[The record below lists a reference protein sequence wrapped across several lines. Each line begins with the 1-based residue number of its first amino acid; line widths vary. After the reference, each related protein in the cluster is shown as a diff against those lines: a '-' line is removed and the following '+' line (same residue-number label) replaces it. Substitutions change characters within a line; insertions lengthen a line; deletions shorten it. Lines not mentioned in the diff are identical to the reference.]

1 MFPTRG
7 VKPAILAIAA
17 LLVGAA
23 IILARTHF
31 VEGGQAPRERLGM
44 MTSLPIY
51 WDDGAGIEDILSG
64 EAQLPW
70 VREALE
76 THYEIVPLDTFA
88 SSGTGQ
94 GEAPAASPLAD
105 LRHLLIVQPRGLSPA
120 DNVALDRWV
129 RAGGRLIYALDP
141 MLTGSYAVPLGDP
154 RHPTLTGL
162 LPPVLPRWGLQMQF
176 TERQPFELHE
186 VATDFGPMPVM
197 MAGQI
202 TLTDE
207 GKQQCQLEA
216 DGLLATC
223 RIEKGQVTLV
233 ADAVLF
239 ELQEGDPD
247 YADMLLALIAHGFE
261 N

>member
-7 VKPAILAIAA
+7 AKPAILAILA
-17 LLVGAA
+17 LLLGAA
-23 IILARTHF
+23 IIVARAHF
-31 VEGGQAPRERLGM
+31 VEGGQAPRERMGL

-51 WDDGAGIEDILSG
+51 WDDGAGIEDILAG

-76 THYEIVPLDTFA
+76 TRYKIVPLDALA
-88 SSGTGQ
+88 SSERARGS
-94 GEAPAASPLAD
+94 ASASEPLAG
-105 LRHLLIVQPRGLSPA
+105 LHQLLIVQPRGLSPA
-120 DNVALDRWV
+120 DNVALDNWV
-129 RAGGRLIYALDP
+129 RAGGHLIYALDP

-176 TERQPFELHE
+176 IERQPFELHE
-186 VATDFGPMPVM
+186 VATKFGPMPVM

-223 RIEKGQVTLV
+223 RIGKGQVTLV
-233 ADAVLF
+233 ADAALF
-239 ELQEGDPD
+239 ELPEGDSGD
-247 YADMLLALIAHGFE
+247 ADVLLALTADGFE